1 VITRFNHVGIAAKDL
16 ERTLEFFVKTCGARE
31 VWRNRFEDEKFE
43 TVLVAIGEARFEL
56 LGSREPGSIIDKFI
70 RTRGEGIHHV
80 SLEVDQFDQVIDHFK
95 AKGMRLMDETDT
107 KDFRAVFIHPQS
119 MSGVLTE
126 IIEPKGGWGT

>member
-1 VITRFNHVGIAAKDL
+1 MIKGFNHVGIAAKDL

-31 VWRNRFEDEKFE
+31 IWRSRFEDEKFE

-56 LGSREPGSIIDKFI
+56 LGSLEPGSIIDKFI

-80 SLEVDQFDQVIDHFK
+80 SIEVDEFDRVIDHFR
-95 AKGMRLMDETDT
+95 AEGMRLMGGTET
-107 KDFRAVFIHPQS
+107 KDFKAVFIHPQS